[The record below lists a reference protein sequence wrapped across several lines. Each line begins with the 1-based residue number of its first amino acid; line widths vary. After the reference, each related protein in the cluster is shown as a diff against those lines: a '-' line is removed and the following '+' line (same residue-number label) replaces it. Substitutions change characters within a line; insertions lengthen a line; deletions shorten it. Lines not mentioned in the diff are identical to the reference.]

1 MKKHLFLLAGL
12 SALAVQGLRAQSTI
26 PDPEILYYK
35 FDEVGTSV
43 TNYATNPPAGT
54 ATATIM
60 GGVTQGGASSC
71 DGALVGSGV
80 SSSTDYLN
88 TNWAPNVG
96 TGAWTIVFTTS
107 GFSDAGQLWYIFGD
121 VNTNS
126 FRCFTNGVAGNTNWI
141 IRGGG
146 LTDTYING
154 GALSTQ
160 TTCAYVYDPALNNVK
175 GYLNG
180 ALVTTVAQTAP
191 NLVGA
196 GPFKVMGYS
205 TNFGA
210 PAGGLMEEYRFYNR
224 ALDATEI
231 MLVSTRNTYDT
242 LDLVAC
248 TNPYTSP
255 SGNHLWST
263 PGIYYDT
270 VPNAYCGNSFQT
282 INLTFSQPEEDTID
296 VTTCDSYDS
305 PSGNYTW
312 TTSGTY
318 YDTLSTVMG
327 CDSLLTINLTVNY
340 SMNDTIDV
348 TACDSYDSPS
358 GMYTWTT
365 SGMYYDTISTMAGC
379 DSMLVINLTINN
391 ATSATMN
398 VSECDSYVSPSGM
411 YTWTTSGTYSDTIP
425 NAAGCDSLLTINLTL
440 TYSTNSS
447 MTASAC
453 ESYTAEDGMTYTQ
466 SGTYDVIIPNA
477 AGCDSIISLDL
488 TIDNIDTNVTM
499 NGLVLTSATAGADS
513 YQWIDCATQQ
523 PIAGETSASFTVT
536 QNGSYAVMIDNGTC
550 SATSECVTISNINVA
565 EISENLVSVFPNPV
579 NDVLTISNPDG
590 RSLEFKLYDLNGH
603 VVLSNQSGATAI
615 AVDMKSLAKGIYTLN
630 VRHENSVQIVKVV
643 RN

>member
-1 MKKHLFLLAGL
+1 MKKQLSLFAGL
-12 SALAVQGLRAQSTI
+12 LALAVQGLWAQSTI

-35 FDEVGTSV
+35 FDEVGSTV
-43 TNYATNPPAGT
+43 TNYATNPPVGT

-60 GGVTQGGASSC
+60 GAVTQGGASSC
-71 DGALVGSGV
+71 DGALVGSGI

-107 GFSDAGQLWYIFGD
+107 GFSNNSQLWYIFGD
-121 VNTNS
+121 ANTNS

-160 TTCAYVYDPALNNVK
+160 TTCAYVYDPVLNNVK

-180 ALVTTVAQTAP
+180 TLVTTVAQTAP
-191 NLVGA
+191 NLTGT
-196 GPFKVMGYS
+196 GPFKVMGYA
-205 TNFGA
+205 TNYGA

-224 ALDATEI
+224 ALDAAEI
-231 MLVSTRNTYDT
+231 LLVSTRNTYDT
-242 LDLVAC
+242 LDIVAC

-255 SGNHLWST
+255 SGNFNWTT
-263 PGIYYDT
+263 PGTYYDT
-270 VPNAYCGNSFQT
+270 IPNAYCGDVFQT
-282 INLTFSQPEEDTID
+282 INLTFSQPEHDTID
-296 VTTCDSYDS
+296 VTSCDSYGS

-318 YDTLSTVMG
+318 FDTLSTALG
-327 CDSLLTINLTVNY
+327 CDSVLTINLTVNY
-340 SMNDTIDV
+340 SMNDTLVIA
-348 TACDSYDSPS
+348 ACDSYDSPS
-358 GMYTWTT
+358 GMYSWTT
-365 SGMYYDTISTMAGC
+365 SGMYYDTIPTMAGC
-379 DSMLVINLTINN
+379 DSLLVIDLTINYS
-391 ATSATMN
+391 TSDTLD
-398 VSECDSYVSPSGM
+398 VSECDSYTSPSGNQ
-411 YTWTTSGTYSDTIP
+411 TWTTSGTYSDIIP
-425 NAAGCDSLLTINLTL
+425 NAVGCDSLLTINLTL

-447 MTASAC
+447 MTVSAC

-466 SGTYDVIIPNA
+466 SGNYDVIIPNA

-536 QNGSYAVMIDNGTC
+536 QNGSYAVMIDNGAC
-550 SATSECVTISNINVA
+550 SETSECVTISNINVA

-615 AVDMKSLAKGIYTLN
+615 AVDMKSLARGIYTLN
-630 VRHENSVQIVKVV
+630 VRHENSVQVVKVV